1 MDLSYLLLSASP
13 RCSFLTPTLCTRRA
27 CGPVTASVIEID
39 GGIQTAGWPGGLGVG
54 SSFPAPPQLS
64 SGSSLRPSQRRV
76 LRTPAIENVEKT
88 LLKLET
94 SKVAPESCCP
104 ARCPGPV
111 VVLRLNL

>member
-13 RCSFLTPTLCTRRA
+13 CCRFLTPTLRIRRA
-27 CGPVTASVIEID
+27 CGPVTASMVEID
-39 GGIQTAGWPGGLGVG
+39 GGIQNAVWPEGLGVG

-64 SGSSLRPSQRRV
+64 SGLSLRRYQQHV
-76 LRTPAIENVEKT
+76 LRTPAIDNVEKT

-94 SKVAPESCCP
+94 SKVVLESCCP
-104 ARCPGPV
+104 ARCPGPL